1 MGVAVRLH
9 PTFSRVMKKSTQRF
23 AGWFRALVCVPLLM
37 LCTEAA
43 AGAEQPV
50 PMVPNGDIQDAGW
63 ALARLNDGGDLSRQA
78 YSYQETSNPVRLY
91 LIDTSVKQTKA
102 WGKWF
107 KLNPKL
113 TIVANV
119 RVGAG
124 TAKAFEHGTKM
135 LSMIAGPETGAAQGT
150 PVQAVLYDVYEGST
164 EANSKTD
171 SANIASAVL
180 DARIRH
186 LTANPRIPGV
196 VCIASGSEST
206 ESSETLRQSIDAAVA
221 AGLTVVVSAGNLNKD
236 VSLGYI
242 PAAYGDTPGVICAGA
257 SSTANTKYS
266 TSNWGGPVDLY
277 APGENVRT
285 IYYPAPKLGAYGT
298 MSGTS
303 PAAAL
308 TTGAALIELSKNPA
322 LTPAQVEELLVGT
335 AYPAAE
341 DFYPTPEG
349 GEAYPAEIATL
360 VQVEPNPEVDSD
372 FDGSADVLE
381 AFFASNPADPSD
393 RPVPLGIAQASG
405 EVAVSFHV
413 AQEQFNPADIYNL
426 ADGSTWKVQFSADLN
441 LWQDAAGTLT
451 VGQAAGGRV
460 PLTFAAPLVQEKG
473 FLRVQVLLPPPAE

>member
-1 MGVAVRLH
+1 VIRN
-9 PTFSRVMKKSTQRF
+9 STKPF
-23 AGWFRALVCVPLLM
+23 AGLFRALLCVPVLM
-37 LCTEAA
+37 LCTGAPAE
-43 AGAEQPV
+43 AEQPV
-50 PMVPNGDIQDAGW
+50 RMVPNGDIQDAGW

-102 WGKWF
+102 WGNWF

-113 TIVANV
+113 SILANV

-135 LSMIAGPETGAAQGT
+135 LSIIAGPETGAAQGT
-150 PVQAVLYDVYEGST
+150 PVQAVLYDVYEGTT
-164 EANSKTD
+164 EANSRTD

-186 LTANPRIPGV
+186 LSANPRIPGV
-196 VCIASGSEST
+196 VCIASGSESI
-206 ESSETLRQSIDAAVA
+206 ESSETLRQSIEAAVA

-236 VSLGYI
+236 VALGYI

-257 SSTANTKYS
+257 SSTTNTKYS

-277 APGENVRT
+277 APGEAVRT
-285 IYYPAPKLGAYGT
+285 IYYPAPKAGAYGT

-308 TTGAALIELSKNPA
+308 TTGAALIELSKDPA
-322 LTPAQVEELLVGT
+322 LTPAQVEAKLVGT

-341 DFYPTPEG
+341 DFYPAPAES
-349 GEAYPAEIATL
+349 GEAYPSEIATL

-381 AFFASNPADPSD
+381 SFFASNPADATD
-393 RPVPLGIAQASG
+393 RPVALGVAQASG
-405 EVAVSFHV
+405 QVAVSFHV
-413 AQEQFNPADIYNL
+413 AQDQFNPADIYKL
-426 ADGSTWKVQFSADLN
+426 ANGSTWKVQFSADLRI
-441 LWQDAAGTLT
+441 WEDATGTLS
-451 VGQAAGGRV
+451 VGTPANSRV
-460 PLTFAAPLVQEKG
+460 PLTFAAPLVQQKG
-473 FLRVQVLLPPPAE
+473 FLRVQVLLPPTAE